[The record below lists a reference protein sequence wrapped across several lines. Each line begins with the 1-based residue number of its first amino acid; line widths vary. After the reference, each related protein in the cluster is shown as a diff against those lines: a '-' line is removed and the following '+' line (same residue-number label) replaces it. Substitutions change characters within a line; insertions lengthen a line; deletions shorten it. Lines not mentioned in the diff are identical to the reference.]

1 MSMPRVATVVTAAVL
16 SAACAAP
23 QAPATGSIDTVAA
36 LQATVTSA
44 VTAAKEYGRQHLG
57 HYLELDRSALREAG
71 FTPAPGV
78 TVTVYIDHFDVCVTG
93 AATEQSPATTA
104 TATTA
109 APEAVVG
116 ASCSR
121 QEALR
126 TFEVTTGAAPSRSS
140 ALGP

>member
-1 MSMPRVATVVTAAVL
+1 MPLLAAVL
-16 SAACAAP
+16 AAAVLTAACGTP
-23 QAPATGSIDTVAA
+23 QGTATGSTDTAAA
-36 LQATVTSA
+36 LQATVTQA
-44 VTAAKEYGRQHLG
+44 VTAAKEYGQQHLG
-57 HYLELDRSALREAG
+57 HYLELDRAALRQAG
-71 FTPAPGV
+71 FAPAPGV

-93 AATEQSPATTA
+93 ASIEQSPVTTA

-109 APEAVVG
+109 APEAVPG

-126 TFEVTTGAAPSRSS
+126 TFEVTAGAAASRSS